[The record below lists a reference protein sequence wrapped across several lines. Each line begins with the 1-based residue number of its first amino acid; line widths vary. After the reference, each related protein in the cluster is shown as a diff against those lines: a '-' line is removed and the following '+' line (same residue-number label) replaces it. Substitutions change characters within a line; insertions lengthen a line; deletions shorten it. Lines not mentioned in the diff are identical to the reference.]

1 MSATEDSVAGFASR
15 DQPRD
20 SVRYPSLSQYR
31 QNPEQEDDVSDAP
44 QAEEQIETNNSQ
56 QSIADIDSQ
65 LAEEDRAL
73 REDRPPDL
81 EHDPNLA
88 WIDRKINLTQSTLYT
103 TLREFRKLAATI
115 TSANKSTFPIPPE
128 GVDLGHRHKLGYDRY
143 EAEPSYNAGS
153 GRETAPRR
161 ETDRGGDD
169 PDPSDPSD
177 DDWDQ
182 RRHHDDRHRRRNERQ
197 PPQNRYLFDD
207 SRIRESTFDTE
218 ATQGTASSRV
228 ANIQVKREEIGQFNP
243 SFTDP
248 EKIGLVTDGKKVVY
262 TDVYMFV
269 ERIQTFLEG
278 DLMGAVEMQLVNLF
292 QTLPGGPA
300 LIWWTNEVSG
310 EMRRDWRQRGLQHIL
325 RQLERRF
332 RPDAMT
338 ATRLFNESFLTL
350 KDIAIDEQ
358 ALSNYF
364 LKKLHWARAMGIL
377 AEGNT
382 NWQGV
387 MTQIW
392 TSTDLHVRKFLDP
405 PQRYNSRG
413 EYMLCVEESRS
424 TLLAAAHNLYPHL
437 QKKSFAV
444 KSSSKAEDSS
454 TFKSLRYSAGK
465 ESSSRHFSYKHD
477 KSSKYDRHGHERGR
491 DRREYD
497 DRGHEHHRGSRRRDD
512 KQRDERTRYHD
523 KRGDHN
529 RYRDRPEDK
538 HRDRVHFADET
549 SPDPGDEGDE
559 SDSASM
565 SSGSYTS
572 EAGVACMVL
581 DADLTC
587 HKCHKTF
594 NGKTE
599 IHAHVKQ
606 CRGKGPLKS
615 LRNYEAN
622 LADVARRTCGFYSM
636 TCDSRNALFR
646 HLKSCKDAKTGKI
659 RRLADSEIDGHD
671 QTHEDLAGKAFLADK
686 KVGSI
691 AYADDKQLD
700 STSSSWTNIQVS
712 FYQVKDAPLAGKKT
726 TNTIP
731 LGGYT
736 HLRVAARTGLGETD
750 AGAEVCLDPGASRSL
765 IGKSF
770 LQQLNHKVERR
781 RGKVKGVGEAML
793 SLNQWATFDI
803 YLPGLEDD
811 KLTLIKFI

>member
-1 MSATEDSVAGFASR
+1 MSATEDSMAEFASR

-31 QNPEQEDDVSDAP
+31 QNPEQEDDMSDAP

-56 QSIADIDSQ
+56 RSIADIDSQ

-73 REDRPPDL
+73 RKDRPPDL

-103 TLREFRKLAATI
+103 TLREFRKLAATV
-115 TSANKSTFPIPPE
+115 TSGLAQLRTDLKADNDKLEKRIARENAELRQSLANTSSDFNEQLAKQYASLPNKSTFPIPPE

-207 SRIRESTFDTE
+207 SRIREGTFDTE
-218 ATQGTASSRV
+218 VTQGTASSRV

-278 DLMGAVEMQLVNLF
+278 DPMGAVEMQLGNLF
-292 QTLPGGPA
+292 QTLLGGPA

-364 LKKLHWARAMGIL
+364 LKKLRWARAMGIL

-424 TLLAAAHNLYPHL
+424 TLLAAAYNLYPHL

-512 KQRDERTRYHD
+512 EQRDEPP
-523 KRGDHN
+523 
-529 RYRDRPEDK
+529 RP
-538 HRDRVHFADET
+538 
-549 SPDPGDEGDE
+549 S
-559 SDSASM
+559 
-565 SSGSYTS
+565 
-572 EAGVACMVL
+572 
-581 DADLTC
+581 
-587 HKCHKTF
+587 
-594 NGKTE
+594 
-599 IHAHVKQ
+599 
-606 CRGKGPLKS
+606 S
-615 LRNYEAN
+615 LR
-622 LADVARRTCGFYSM
+622 
-636 TCDSRNALFR
+636 
-646 HLKSCKDAKTGKI
+646 
-659 RRLADSEIDGHD
+659 
-671 QTHEDLAGKAFLADK
+671 
-686 KVGSI
+686 
-691 AYADDKQLD
+691 
-700 STSSSWTNIQVS
+700 
-712 FYQVKDAPLAGKKT
+712 
-726 TNTIP
+726 
-731 LGGYT
+731 
-736 HLRVAARTGLGETD
+736 
-750 AGAEVCLDPGASRSL
+750 
-765 IGKSF
+765 
-770 LQQLNHKVERR
+770 
-781 RGKVKGVGEAML
+781 
-793 SLNQWATFDI
+793 
-803 YLPGLEDD
+803 
-811 KLTLIKFI
+811 